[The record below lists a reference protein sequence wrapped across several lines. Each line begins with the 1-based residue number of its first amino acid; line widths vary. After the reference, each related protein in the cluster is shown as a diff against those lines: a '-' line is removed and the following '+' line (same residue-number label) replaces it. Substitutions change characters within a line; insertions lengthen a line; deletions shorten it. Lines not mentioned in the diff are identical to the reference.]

1 MPRTR
6 RFTCATV
13 LFAGFVCAAQ
23 TPRDIVRQAVRTEL
37 DASHNDHSH
46 WLYFEINRQPSKN
59 VKRWVAEANA
69 ATVDRVVERDG
80 QTVSES
86 QQRQEMAAFINDS
99 SAQAKQR
106 KSGQHDDEQAAEL
119 LKILPDAF
127 IWTLAGEKGN
137 DTVLHFKPDPQF
149 RPRNLEA
156 RVFATMEGDM
166 AVDREQHRI
175 ASLKGRLIR
184 DVKIGYGLVGELKAG
199 GTFDVERREL
209 SPHVWQ
215 IAETHVHIQGH
226 ALIFKTISE
235 EEDDVKAHFEQIAA
249 SMTLQQAQNELLHQ
263 SPNPGQEQAFHR
275 AP

>member
-1 MPRTR
+1 VPRTR